1 MKRIAVVVAAL
12 IVVVGVVVAVPAFST
27 PTAQTKV
34 SPQVRALQAQ
44 VRALKT
50 RVTRLERTVSG
61 IQSCESTVQ
70 PLSRFPGYVWTDGT
84 NTYST
89 TAVDA
94 PDPGEPTHVY
104 LSIVDARCVT
114 GSSSLYSLAKPLT
127 AQERSTRGRQR
138 LNSLGVPNTVRPDRR
153 APAKLTQLPRK
164 R

>member
-1 MKRIAVVVAAL
+1 MKRVAVVVAAL
-12 IVVVGVVVAVPAFST
+12 IVVVGVLVAVPAFST

-114 GSSSLYSLAKPLT
+114 GSSSLYSLATPLI

-138 LNSLGVPNTVRPDRR
+138 LKSLGVPRTVRPDRR
-153 APAKLTQLPRK
+153 APAELTQLPRK